1 MCADKSIAKN
11 YVIEEIPINVKNS
24 EKSDKKVAPILNETL
39 YFINEL
45 SGAEITF
52 PNFSINIIECLKK
65 LTRTG
70 KAVRLNGFESL
81 GVKARTIYDH
91 MLSVAY
97 LADVLAGLDKE
108 IKPDMYSNL
117 GRIIAYH
124 EINEVLLGDVPAYT
138 NSNYLIGKVIL
149 NEGKFKNIDKI
160 KRELISNQFIW
171 LFLNDKQRESINEL
185 NEGLRHG
192 SSDLM
197 KVFRMLDSIDPIICI
212 WRYLFFYRSKFNGM
226 QENFIE
232 SMRDFFVY
240 PKVLKYKT
248 DKKLK
253 NRFPYVAEMLEVL
266 TSIDNAKRYATENKL
281 NKLTSNKIL
290 TLLTY
295 LIEQVPLF
303 VKSDF

>member
-1 MCADKSIAKN
+1 
-11 YVIEEIPINVKNS
+11 
-24 EKSDKKVAPILNETL
+24 
-39 YFINEL
+39 
-45 SGAEITF
+45 
-52 PNFSINIIECLKK
+52 
-65 LTRTG
+65 
-70 KAVRLNGFESL
+70 
-81 GVKARTIYDH
+81 
-91 MLSVAY
+91 
-97 LADVLAGLDKE
+97 
-108 IKPDMYSNL
+108 MYSNL

-281 NKLTSNKIL
+281 IKLTSNKIL